1 MESLGLLADKPQSYS
16 TVKKQFQ
23 TKLKSR
29 FEKSNEGG
37 QDTLLSKIY
46 TELSITEGESEG
58 HRIETQSKRKKRN
71 ERQINCNDLF
81 KSPQEKENIRTVMTT
96 GVAGIGKTVCVQKFI
111 LDWAEGWAN
120 QDVDFIFTLP
130 FRKLNLFKNDAYSL
144 CQLLL
149 HLHPELKEVVNPLMI
164 GKLKIILIF
173 DGLDESKLPLNVEQN
188 MDVYDPMMTRSLDVL
203 MTNIIKGNLLPN
215 AHIWITSRPAAV
227 QQIPSKYIDRWTKLH
242 GFNDQQKDE
251 YFKNNI
257 TDPTKADEVITHIKK
272 SKSLYIMCHIPVF
285 CWILVSGLAMGNL
298 PQSLTEFYIHF
309 LLVNTKNQRHPEG
322 VGQNKHTL
330 LTSDKE
336 EILKLSKLAYTE
348 LVMGNILFYEDK
360 LMEYSI
366 DVNGQTLFSG
376 LCTEL
381 VKSDSVLYNSTKV
394 FCFVHLSVQEFLAAL
409 YVFYSFVNKDKEA
422 LEPFFTSQGDDKTMM
437 GPKRKKRDFMV
448 LPEFL
453 KHAVDKSLQSRN
465 GNLDLFLRFL
475 LGLSLDSNQERL
487 QGLLTD
493 KNNSSDSIKNTD
505 VNNSSE
511 SIKNTAEYINEILCQ
526 GTESTERCVNL
537 FYCLLEMKDNTLH
550 QKIEEYM
557 ISGKYILPPHCSV
570 LAYKLLLAEETLD
583 KFDLTKY
590 SLGKEGRKRLLVV
603 LNVCRG
609 ARLFGCSLTEDA
621 CEDIKSALQ
630 SENSQLETLDLG
642 NNPLGNAGVRVLSD
656 GLKHTNCRLKT
667 LSLADCKLT
676 SSACQMLAVVLQSD
690 NSHLKNLDLANNYL
704 TDFGV
709 KKLCAA
715 LRHRSCKLEELRLS
729 LCFISPRGCEYIV
742 SALKSNPDFHLTEL
756 DLSFNN
762 PGDAGLKMLKMLRD
776 KQLKVIAEDC
786 SEDWV
791 KDERKSSY
799 TYSTDRTTRPIHN
812 KAKGKRQKQKAKDN
826 IHSLQMP
833 KSTAGATVAEE
844 TSSLIAAQ
852 STKPVSLNWI
862 PHSKIWSNKLRKLIK
877 PTVVKRVG
885 SLIFQEEKEFLI
897 DEGSHGT
904 QIYLGLTQDG
914 TEVAIK
920 RVYRSNIEAAQK
932 ELDHLQNPKL
942 VSPYIVRCVNSAED
956 EHFIYIALQ
965 LYEYNLA
972 DYLKEACSESQLKQ
986 IAQEVLKGLQVLHK
1000 NYIIHRDI
1008 KPYNVLIDASGQ
1020 AKLADFGLSRK
1031 LNRDQT
1037 HRSTDRAGTEYWEA
1051 AEILQAHREKKDP
1064 RMEYRLNTDIQV
1076 AGMLVY
1082 YILTMGEHH
1091 PFGENSNDPMCVANI
1106 LKGTPSLKEIT
1117 DDEAKDLIGW
1127 MILKDPKQRP
1137 TVEECLQHIYFGG
1150 ERRAPPP
1157 SQTQVSTSSHVA
1169 PPPSENTGANPTPSQ
1184 TEVST
1189 TAQVGAVHKPGQDFF
1204 SKHKADLEDR
1214 LPYVLSPILKL
1225 LVQREA
1231 LMEPERETVETKPT
1245 SVERNRALLIIIE
1258 KRGGKALEV
1267 FYEVLKEADKWLV
1280 EDLESNS

>member
-844 TSSLIAAQ
+844 TSSLIA
-852 STKPVSLNWI
+852 
-862 PHSKIWSNKLRKLIK
+862 
-877 PTVVKRVG
+877 
-885 SLIFQEEKEFLI
+885 
-897 DEGSHGT
+897 
-904 QIYLGLTQDG
+904 
-914 TEVAIK
+914 
-920 RVYRSNIEAAQK
+920 
-932 ELDHLQNPKL
+932 
-942 VSPYIVRCVNSAED
+942 
-956 EHFIYIALQ
+956 
-965 LYEYNLA
+965 
-972 DYLKEACSESQLKQ
+972 
-986 IAQEVLKGLQVLHK
+986 
-1000 NYIIHRDI
+1000 
-1008 KPYNVLIDASGQ
+1008 DASGQ